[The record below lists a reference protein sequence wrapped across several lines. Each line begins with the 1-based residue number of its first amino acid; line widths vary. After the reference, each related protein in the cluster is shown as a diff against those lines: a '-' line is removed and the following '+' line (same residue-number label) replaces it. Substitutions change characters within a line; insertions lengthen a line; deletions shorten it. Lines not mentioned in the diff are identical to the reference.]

1 MLKDVPKARYLDQ
14 GGIRVLAELLHHHYG
29 NRIVCAT
36 CPTPPAPVRA
46 YCKDEGKN
54 GSESGEKRR
63 FFRCRNSVKRRRETG
78 ASCLTHSCM
87 NYVMKRIGLLGEDR
101 VNCLR
106 KEVLEKLTAQDED
119 TSGIDTKI
127 HPPVPFEVNVTE
139 GVAIKT
145 EPKEDLPKL
154 DGPKPKRPVSITPL
168 KKQDHGPPGKYAHQ
182 YSLKRPRPNPPAPV
196 ERQIQGLSKQ
206 IEMLAE
212 NLVEIQELLVK
223 PSRVDDIVL
232 DYNPQDRRGTTMR
245 RDQTRHFVT
254 HLEWYTGMTGSRRA
268 QRLRR
273 RAAQASCLPECQGSG
288 DEAPRAPQTVAYTPR
303 PKDKTGARHT
313 GGMYLLASD
322 VARSQMAQS
331 PTVTDACIQMAMG
344 GSTIAGVYLQ
354 PTMSGR
360 EVEDIL
366 QQLASADVV
375 LGDINVRYTETTGI
389 GTPKDRALVFSDW
402 AQHHAFVRLEVST
415 RLKPLSGLGL
425 SLKLTLDH
433 CFVNRNHVASQL
445 HLLTNSSVGAL
456 TDHDYTL
463 VLSLEPP
470 RHSNTKANLPRFRIG
485 RLSDEKTRENMVE
498 AWHRIAVNEDSMFDS
513 SSGRD
518 VDSLNDYLV
527 RTCQILCHKVLGTAT
542 ATGKRSK
549 SKTKV
554 SDQSYFQ
561 MMRQVFSLDEQ
572 NGPLFSTTPAST
584 GLDEAAEV
592 LCARYTPPVP
602 CPPIPA
608 HWVLTGDETLP
619 LFMMEETGQA
629 IVDQDA
635 SKACGSD
642 GVHIK
647 VLKCLLDTPLITFL
661 TSLYNTCLYRRGVP
675 LAWGRNDI

>member
-1 MLKDVPKARYLDQ
+1 
-14 GGIRVLAELLHHHYG
+14 
-29 NRIVCAT
+29 
-36 CPTPPAPVRA
+36 
-46 YCKDEGKN
+46 
-54 GSESGEKRR
+54 
-63 FFRCRNSVKRRRETG
+63 
-78 ASCLTHSCM
+78 
-87 NYVMKRIGLLGEDR
+87 
-101 VNCLR
+101 
-106 KEVLEKLTAQDED
+106 
-119 TSGIDTKI
+119 
-127 HPPVPFEVNVTE
+127 
-139 GVAIKT
+139 
-145 EPKEDLPKL
+145 
-154 DGPKPKRPVSITPL
+154 
-168 KKQDHGPPGKYAHQ
+168 
-182 YSLKRPRPNPPAPV
+182 
-196 ERQIQGLSKQ
+196 
-206 IEMLAE
+206 
-212 NLVEIQELLVK
+212 
-223 PSRVDDIVL
+223 
-232 DYNPQDRRGTTMR
+232 MR

-254 HLEWYTGMTGSRRA
+254 HLEWYTDMTGSRRA

-273 RAAQASCLPECQGSG
+273 RAAQASCLPECQGSE
-288 DEAPRAPQTVAYTPR
+288 DEAPRQDSHILRVAYVSSHGLDDTTWGRLLSLVGPGKLDLLFVAETWYVGYDRYRSAPQTVAYTPR

-313 GGMYLLASD
+313 GGICLLASD
-322 VARSQMAQS
+322 VARSQMAES

-366 QQLASADVV
+366 QQLASAHVV

-402 AQHHAFVRLEVST
+402 AQHHAFRGRPDRPRLYTSAIT
-415 RLKPLSGLGL
+415 RTAAALK
-425 SLKLTLDH
+425 H
-433 CFVNRNHVASQL
+433 
-445 HLLTNSSVGAL
+445 
-456 TDHDYTL
+456 
-463 VLSLEPP
+463 
-470 RHSNTKANLPRFRIG
+470 TKANLPRFRIG

-584 GLDEAAEV
+584 GLDQAAEV
-592 LCARYTPPVP
+592 LCARYNPPVP

-661 TSLYNTCLYRRGVP
+661 ISLYNTCLYRRGVP